1 MPHDH
6 IVVLEGV
13 TWADYQRHLEIR
25 GERPVPRFTYLQ
37 GRLEIT
43 APSRSHEHIKSMIG
57 RLVEA
62 WCLEHDVDISAYGSW
77 TIEDKA
83 VNRGAEPDECYVLGD
98 VRDPK
103 RPDLAIEVVWT
114 SGGIEKLEVYSGL
127 RVREVWIWKDGQ
139 ISVYELEGD
148 AYAERERSVCLPAL
162 DVALLSSFVDV
173 HPMTRAVREYRVA
186 LRSAEE

>member
-1 MPHDH
+1 
-6 IVVLEGV
+6 
-13 TWADYQRHLEIR
+13 
-25 GERPVPRFTYLQ
+25 
-37 GRLEIT
+37 
-43 APSRSHEHIKSMIG
+43 
-57 RLVEA
+57 
-62 WCLEHDVDISAYGSW
+62 
-77 TIEDKA
+77 
-83 VNRGAEPDECYVLGD
+83 VLGD